1 MPAFPRLQGLKLQK
15 QSEIDRYYMARAL
28 KLASRGL
35 YTTYPNP
42 AVGCIF
48 VRQGRIIGEG
58 WHHKTGQPHAE
69 IMAINNAG
77 GDVKGAT
84 AYVTLEPCSHFGRT
98 PPCALRLVHEQVARV
113 VVAAGDPNPKVSGR
127 GIEILRKAGI
137 AVTEHVLEK
146 EAWFLN
152 RAFMKS
158 IVVSTPF
165 VTLKVAM
172 GIDCGIALEDGQS
185 KWITDERSRRDVQK
199 LRAQCDAVITSLAT
213 VLADNPR
220 YSVRYDELPGSA
232 RMKVGRHELRQPLKV
247 IIDSGNSL
255 LSSFASKVE
264 ELNIFSQG
272 KTLLCCGSSGDS
284 MSFKNINEHTEAI
297 FFPKDALD
305 KEGHLKLKQVLEYLG
320 QRQIRHV
327 LVEAGPRL
335 ADAFLKCGLVDEL
348 LIYEAPKFLGKS
360 SRRLFALDSPKILD
374 DAVSME
380 LYKVK
385 RLDHDLKIHLLSHD
399 LASKLKAF
407 EEHK

>member
-1 MPAFPRLQGLKLQK
+1 MLK

-48 VRQGRIIGEG
+48 VRQGRIIGAG
-58 WHHKTGQPHAE
+58 WHHKAGQPHAE
-69 IMAINNAG
+69 IMAIANAG

-127 GIEILRKAGI
+127 GIEILRQAGI
-137 AVTEHVLEK
+137 EVTEHVLEK

-158 IVVSTPF
+158 IAGSTPF

-172 GIDCGIALEDGQS
+172 GIDCGTALEDGQS
-185 KWITDERSRRDVQK
+185 KWITDERSRHDVQK
-199 LRAQCDAVITSLAT
+199 LRAQCDTVITSLAT
-213 VLADNPR
+213 VIADDPR
-220 YSVRYDELPGSA
+220 YSVRYDELPRSA

-247 IIDSGNSL
+247 IIDSRNLL
-255 LSSFASKVE
+255 LSAYASKLE
-264 ELNIFSQG
+264 ELKIFSADHA
-272 KTLLCCGSSGDS
+272 LLCCASSCDDLS
-284 MSFKNINEHTEAI
+284 EKKLNDHTDAV

-305 KEGHLKLKQVLEYLG
+305 KDGHLNLNKVLEYLG
-320 QRQIRHV
+320 SRQIRHV

-335 ADAFLKCGLVDEL
+335 ADAFLKQDLVDEL
-348 LIYEAPKFLGKS
+348 LIYEAPKFLGKT
-360 SRRLFALDSPKILD
+360 SRRVFALESPKILD
-374 DAVSME
+374 NAVSME
-380 LYKVK
+380 VYKVRK
-385 RLDHDLKIHLLSHD
+385 LSHDLKIHLLSHD

-407 EEHK
+407 EERK